1 MKNIWGPNVLL
12 LFYLLTHF
20 LLFEH
25 IWNHQKLVWGDERL
39 LKSLSDRKGGKIQY
53 RTKISSLKKE
63 VETTMEE
70 EILKPKFSV
79 SSMKI
84 IEFTSKKE

>member
-20 LLFEH
+20 LLFKH

-39 LKSLSDRKGGKIQY
+39 LKRLSDLKGGKIQC
-53 RTKISSLKKE
+53 RTKITSLKKE
-63 VETTMEE
+63 VETIMGE
-70 EILKPKFSV
+70 EILKPVV
-79 SSMKI
+79 SFI
-84 IEFTSKKE
+84 YENNENN

>member
-20 LLFEH
+20 LLFKH

-39 LKSLSDRKGGKIQY
+39 LKSLSDLKGGKIQC
-53 RTKISSLKKE
+53 RTKITSLKKE
-63 VETTMEE
+63 VETIMGEQ
-70 EILKPKFSV
+70 ILKPVV
-79 SSMKI
+79 SFI
-84 IEFTSKKE
+84 YENNENN